1 MTPTATQTLG
11 VVDGAVPADWLR
23 VGRSTTVRVS
33 VRNPGDQRTVQ
44 FEVTHDGAMVST
56 HAVTLRPNSEAVYE
70 LEVAFSEPVNGQV
83 AVDGVVV
90 GELTVAAASEP
101 TSTGSETGSSGGS
114 GPAVVLVV
122 SLALAVW
129 LGARRRS
136 GGP

>member
-1 MTPTATQTLG
+1 MTPTVTPTLG

-23 VGRSTTVRVS
+23 AGRSTTVRAS
-33 VRNPGDQRTVQ
+33 IRNPGDLRTVRFQ
-44 FEVTHDGAMVST
+44 VTHDGARVST
-56 HAVTLRPNSEAVYE
+56 HAVTLRPNSRAVYD

-101 TSTGSETGSSGGS
+101 TSTPSEMGSSGGA
-114 GPAVVLVV
+114 GPAVVVVV
-122 SLALAVW
+122 SLALAMW
-129 LGARRRS
+129 LGARRRP